1 MRAPL
6 VATVGLVVGAVACSL
21 GIDESEVRRGAG
33 GGGAGPGGD
42 TTTVTSAS
50 THAGSSSGG
59 ASTTSATHAGPTTT
73 GAMTTTGSLST
84 STHTTG
90 TGGASTSSS
99 TGSGAG
105 APFCGD
111 ATCDPSETCTSC
123 PGDCPCGAT
132 EYCASG
138 SCTMCNATFRIDVPT
153 SLAGADL
160 SLHGRQLFG
169 GTIDATSGHIEVQ
182 QIDVCAATRDAADV
196 SPPGSVAA
204 SEVHTAGLLNGAVV
218 SAVYAP
224 GTDPGAG
231 LVAGVDPGP
240 TVAFTK
246 TKNPSTL
253 KDDLRAIAS
262 ASNGLWMAHGTQ
274 GHSPKNWIVYGDS
287 QQLCTL
293 SGAIGDAF
301 GYGMA
306 ALGTK
311 LYAGAITGASTI
323 RIATF
328 DTSTCA
334 PCACAATATLPDVA
348 VGGDSSSLYSMLA
361 TSGGLY
367 LGGTATDDGVSY
379 YAFVV
384 LVDTSTGAITQ
395 SYKSTP
401 GATLAAFT
409 TLATDGTS
417 IFAGGYTGYDGDDLT
432 TAAALI
438 VALPLTLG
446 AVTYSIA
453 TSYSHP

>member
-1 MRAPL
+1 
-6 VATVGLVVGAVACSL
+6 V
-21 GIDESEVRRGAG
+21 
-33 GGGAGPGGD
+33 
-42 TTTVTSAS
+42 
-50 THAGSSSGG
+50 
-59 ASTTSATHAGPTTT
+59 
-73 GAMTTTGSLST
+73 
-84 STHTTG
+84 
-90 TGGASTSSS
+90 
-99 TGSGAG
+99 
-105 APFCGD
+105 
-111 ATCDPSETCTSC
+111 PS
-123 PGDCPCGAT
+123 
-132 EYCASG
+132 
-138 SCTMCNATFRIDVPT
+138 

-160 SLHGRQLFG
+160 SLHGRQLFA
-169 GTIDATSGHIEVQ
+169 GTIDATSGHVEVQ
-182 QIDVCAATRDAADV
+182 QVDVCAATRDAADV

-224 GTDPGAG
+224 GTDPGAA

-240 TVAFTK
+240 TTAFTK

-274 GHSPKNWIVYGDS
+274 GRSPKNWIVYGDS

-293 SGAIGDAF
+293 SGALDDAF

-334 PCACAATATLPDVA
+334 PCACAPTATLPDLA
-348 VGGDSSSLYSMLA
+348 VGGDSTSLYAMLA
-361 TSGGLY
+361 TSSGLY
-367 LGGTATDDGVSY
+367 LGGTASNDGVSY

-384 LVDTSTGAITQ
+384 LVDPSTGAVTQ
-395 SYKSTP
+395 SYESTP

-409 TLATDGTS
+409 TLATDGAS

-432 TAAALI
+432 TAASLI

-446 AVTYSIA
+446 AVSYSIA
-453 TSYSHP
+453 PSYAHACVGLAADADAIYAELDRAPGATITRCLKQAGGCP